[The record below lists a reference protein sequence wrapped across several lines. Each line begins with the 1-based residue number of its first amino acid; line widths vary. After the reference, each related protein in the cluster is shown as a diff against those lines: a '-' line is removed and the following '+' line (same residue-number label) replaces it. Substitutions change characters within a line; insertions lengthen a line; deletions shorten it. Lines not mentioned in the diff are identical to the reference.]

1 MFSGCS
7 PLGHSMSGQAAYLI
21 TAAQAAI
28 SFVCQQG
35 PPVAPVR
42 RVPSMAATASPGSGS
57 GIRPSDDPSGEL
69 ADCKI
74 GDTRPDSGGVHECVG
89 EVVYAYSIKHYI
101 QHPLHCIM
109 MPGTQLRREGA
120 VSSFEARER

>member
-1 MFSGCS
+1 
-7 PLGHSMSGQAAYLI
+7 MSGQAAYLI

-69 ADCKI
+69 ADCKF
-74 GDTRPDSGGVHECVG
+74 DDMKPDYGGVHEGLG
-89 EVVYAYSIKHYI
+89 EVVYGFSVEHYI
-101 QHPLHCIM
+101 QHPLHRFI

-120 VSSFEARER
+120 VSSFEAYGMRPTCRENIN